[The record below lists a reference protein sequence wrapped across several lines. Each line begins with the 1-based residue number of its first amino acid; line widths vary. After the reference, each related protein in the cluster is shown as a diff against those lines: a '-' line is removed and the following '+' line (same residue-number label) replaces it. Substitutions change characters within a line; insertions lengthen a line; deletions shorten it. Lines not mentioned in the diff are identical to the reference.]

1 MVARPVGGRPM
12 TSVQVPSRA
21 KWRWRRGRARRHRNS
36 PSGTPHGP
44 ACSQG
49 VATGDWRHVRYR
61 GLART
66 RLQRQLVAAAMNLV
80 RLASWFAERPR
91 AATRPSPL
99 ATLAHEERAQLC

>member
-1 MVARPVGGRPM
+1 MVARQVGRRPM

-21 KWRWRRGRARRHRNS
+21 KWRWRRGRARRHRKS

-49 VATGDWRHVRYR
+49 VVTGDWRHARYC

-66 RLQRQLVAAAMNLV
+66 RLQQLLIAATMNLV

-91 AATRPSPL
+91 AATRPSRL
-99 ATLAHEERAQLC
+99 VARVA